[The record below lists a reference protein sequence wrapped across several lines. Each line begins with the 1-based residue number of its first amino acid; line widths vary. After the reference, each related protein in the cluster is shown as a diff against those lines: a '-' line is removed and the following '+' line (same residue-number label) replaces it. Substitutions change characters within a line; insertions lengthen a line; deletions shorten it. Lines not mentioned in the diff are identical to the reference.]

1 MKSWIIEAVDWR
13 YEPMA
18 KEINVTIENKLV
30 LEKRDMNVYHH
41 STRSAHLIS
50 HNNSITL
57 PLQPS
62 VEDDY
67 LHISVVSGPGHLI
80 NKSILNLPA
89 WADFE
94 ISAEGKIVLVHSDD
108 RTLLKIP
115 PGPSTWQLRIKRS
128 NTSIINQA
136 VDRVTVGDDQLEYT

>member
-1 MKSWIIEAVDWR
+1 
-13 YEPMA
+13 MA

-30 LEKRDMNVYHH
+30 MEKRDMNVYHH
-41 STRSAHLIS
+41 STRSAHMIS

-57 PLQPS
+57 PLRTS

-67 LHISVVSGPGHLI
+67 LHISVVSGPGHLE
-80 NKSILNLPA
+80 NKSLVNLPS

-94 ISAEGKIVLVHSDD
+94 LSSQGNIIVAHSGD

-115 PGPSTWQLRIKRS
+115 PGPSTWQLKMTRS
-128 NTSIINQA
+128 ITSFINQA
-136 VDRVTVGDDQLEYT
+136 ADRVTIGDDRLEYS

>member
-1 MKSWIIEAVDWR
+1 MT
-13 YEPMA
+13 
-18 KEINVTIENKLV
+18 KEINITIENKLV
-30 LEKRDMNVYHH
+30 LEKREMNVYHH

-57 PLQPS
+57 PLRPS

-80 NKSILNLPA
+80 NKSVLSLPS

-94 ISAEGKIVLVHSDD
+94 LSSEGKNIIVAHSGD

-115 PGPSTWQLRIKRS
+115 PGPSTWQLKMTRS
-128 NTSIINQA
+128 ITAIINRSA
-136 VDRVTVGDDQLEYT
+136 DRVTVGDDQLEYS